1 LLIQRRGR
9 TKFIEGKIGSPSIGD
24 ILCLNLLRHGNKA
37 LTKKVD
43 MKAKRSFTLTALV
56 VGLIFPALVAAD
68 TIYLKRGEK
77 VTGQIVGETSYS
89 IQVRVNGL
97 PVRYFLTEI
106 DKIERE
112 DGTTINLSGVKSMV
126 VPTVTPGP
134 PAPVSEAK
142 KQLILRLL
150 EANGARENM
159 NKIFAMIIAKA
170 PAESREELKGVLK
183 SDEIIER
190 LVPIYAQYYS
200 DDDLK
205 ELINFYKSPVGSK
218 HLQLTPK
225 ILEESL
231 NAAVV
236 YFQEKVG
243 DKMK

>member
-1 LLIQRRGR
+1 MRKFVAGKVGR
-9 TKFIEGKIGSPSIGD
+9 QGIGD
-24 ILCLNLLRHGNKA
+24 ILCLNLFRSINNMA
-37 LTKKVD
+37 TKKVV
-43 MKAKRSFTLTALV
+43 MKTKSILCLIALLV
-56 VGLIFPALVAAD
+56 ILVFPAFATAD
-68 TIYLKRGEK
+68 TIYLKRGGK
-77 VTGQIVGETSYS
+77 VTGQIVGETQYS
-89 IQVRVNGL
+89 IQVKVNGL
-97 PVRYFLTEI
+97 PVTYFLTEI
-106 DKIERE
+106 GKIERE
-112 DGTTINLSGVKSMV
+112 NGTAINLPGGKSMV
-126 VPTVTPGP
+126 SPTVTPGP

-159 NKIFAMIIAKA
+159 NKMFGMIIDKA

-190 LVPIYAQYYS
+190 LVPIYGKYYT

-231 NAAVV
+231 NAAIV
-236 YFQEKVG
+236 YFQEKVA
-243 DKMK
+243 DKVK